1 MKGSLEL
8 RLLECETILKFLET
22 TSGGVKEKVAAVQE
36 ILTRNSILLEGG
48 DVFYF
53 INKLFVYIGVR

>member
-22 TSGGVKEKVAAVQE
+22 KSGGAMKEKVAAVQE

-53 INKLFVYIGVR
+53 INKLFVYIG

>member
-53 INKLFVYIGVR
+53 INKLFVYIG